1 MRRMEY
7 YGKEKQSG
15 HFKRL
20 FIWFVLL
27 AIVGSLLI
35 LFGVFRQD
43 TVSDVAKRPLSD
55 EEMISLI
62 PKGKELALA
71 GDCFGCHSRPSGEMG
86 AGGVAIATP
95 FGTVYSTNITPDKTF
110 GIGDYTREDFH
121 RALKDGIGKEKGNL
135 YPAMPFVFTHITT
148 ESDLDA
154 LYAYMMSIPALA
166 TPNAQNTGVFA
177 WPVRPFMN
185 FWTLL
190 NFPDRAKINNQ
201 DRSGAWNRG
210 AYLVEGLAHCGACH
224 SPRNFMMGV
233 KFGDALQGGFEDGI
247 AIPDITAAALSKH
260 GYNLERLT
268 EYLETG
274 ISPEGT
280 SFAGMN
286 TVTHFSTSQ
295 MDKGDVKAMATYLLT
310 DNDGKLLSLK
320 SSPVMANQVMGAMKK
335 GDAVAG
341 YDLYLAGCASCH
353 GLEGQG
359 IPNTVPALQGNAI
372 VAMSDPQTL
381 VSVVLN
387 GLATTA
393 YTNGQRMY
401 AMPGFEGNLT
411 SKQLADLLTW
421 VRAEWGG
428 ISVPISAK
436 AIQKDK

>member
-1 MRRMEY
+1 MKRMEY
-7 YGKEKQSG
+7 YGREKRSG
-15 HFKRL
+15 RFKRL
-20 FIWFVLL
+20 FVWLILVMV
-27 AIVGSLLI
+27 IGSLLV
-35 LFGVFRQD
+35 LFGVFRKD
-43 TVSDVAKRPLSD
+43 SVSAIAKQPLSA
-55 EEMISLI
+55 EQMIALI

-86 AGGVAIATP
+86 AGGVAIDTP
-95 FGTVYSTNITPDKTF
+95 FGTVYSTNITPDKKF

-121 RALKDGIGKEKGNL
+121 RALKDGIGKHKGNL

-154 LYAYMMSIPALA
+154 LYAYMMSIPALEI
-166 TPNAQNTGVFA
+166 PNAENRGVFA

-190 NFPDRAKINNQ
+190 NFPDRKKPNNEA
-201 DRSGAWNRG
+201 RSDAWNRG

-233 KFGDALQGGFEDGI
+233 DFSDALQGGFEDGI
-247 AIPDITAAALSKH
+247 AIPDITAEALSKH
-260 GYNLERLT
+260 GYNLDRLT

-280 SFAGMN
+280 SFVGMN

-310 DNDGKLLSLK
+310 DKSGRLLSQQT
-320 SSPVMANQVMGAMKK
+320 SPIMANQVVGAMKK
-335 GDAVAG
+335 GNAIAG
-341 YDLYLAGCASCH
+341 YDLYLASCASCH
-353 GLEGQG
+353 GLNGQG
-359 IPNTVPALQGNAI
+359 IPNTVPALKDNAI
-372 VAMSDPQTL
+372 LAMKDPQTL

-401 AMPGFEGNLT
+401 AMPGFEGELT

-428 ISVPISAK
+428 IAAPVREK
-436 AIQKDK
+436 MVRE